1 MLFSKLE
8 FKFFVV
14 SLHVLLTERVLNW
27 CFVVVRR
34 EISISRLFMH
44 PHIIPLYEVIETTTD
59 IFMVTEYAESGEL
72 FDYIVLK
79 RRLHEDEPRKL
90 FQLVLL
96 DIIVY
101 KWLLFV
107 YLFFLRNYRHGI
119 VVWKQIISGVEY
131 CSSRP

>member
-1 MLFSKLE
+1 
-8 FKFFVV
+8 
-14 SLHVLLTERVLNW
+14 
-27 CFVVVRR
+27 
-34 EISISRLFMH
+34 MH

-79 RRLHEDEPRKL
+79 RGLHEDEPRKL

-101 KWLLFV
+101 K
-107 YLFFLRNYRHGI
+107 
-119 VVWKQIISGVEY
+119 
-131 CSSRP
+131 